1 MHLGFLIYAFYA
13 VLGKVASTKQIFS
26 PAFIGIYCA
35 VFLILMIYAII
46 WQQVL
51 KKIPLIIATANKTI
65 TIIWGILFGR
75 LFFGE
80 KITPNMIIG
89 GAIILTGILI
99 LSFEPQ
105 KKEQN
110 MLEIIPYI
118 GFLFISVIISAYSQ
132 ILLKK
137 SAQKTYKSFFKEYI
151 NPYVICGYGI
161 FFMAIFLDMLGL
173 RKVPVSYIP
182 IIESSSYVFI
192 IIFSRIFLGEKINRR
207 KTIAISAILLGIGI
221 YLL

>member
-1 MHLGFLIYAFYA
+1 
-13 VLGKVASTKQIFS
+13 
-26 PAFIGIYCA
+26 
-35 VFLILMIYAII
+35 
-46 WQQVL
+46 
-51 KKIPLIIATANKTI
+51 
-65 TIIWGILFGR
+65 
-75 LFFGE
+75 
-80 KITPNMIIG
+80 
-89 GAIILTGILI
+89 
-99 LSFEPQ
+99 
-105 KKEQN
+105 

-118 GFLFISVIISAYSQ
+118 GLLFISVIISAYSQ

-192 IIFSRIFLGEKINRR
+192 IIGERYKKLNSWKIIKTNIPFAIL